1 MVSPSTHRRAI
12 RPMPERTVESRRPFV
27 GRLLRLR
34 VDEVELDDGRRTTR
48 EVVEHP
54 GAVAMLP
61 WDGEQLA
68 LVRQWRHAA
77 GRALLEVPAGTLDPG
92 EEPAATAARELA
104 EEVDLRADTWERGPV
119 FFTAPGFCT
128 EYLTVYL
135 ATDLHPADESAH
147 PDDEDLEVVRMTLAD
162 ALTAVDHREIEDAKS
177 IVAILWLAR
186 RLDGAAAIGPSKG

>member
-1 MVSPSTHRRAI
+1 
-12 RPMPERTVESRRPFV
+12 MPERTVESRRPFV

-61 WDGEQLA
+61 WDGEHLA

-77 GRALLEVPAGTLDPG
+77 GRALLEVPAGTVDPG
-92 EEPAATAARELA
+92 EEPATTAARELA
-104 EEVDLRADTWERGPV
+104 EETELHADSWERGPA

-135 ATDLHPADESAH
+135 ATDLRPGDDSAH
-147 PDDEDLEVVRMTLAD
+147 PDDEDLEVVRLSLTEALD
-162 ALTAVDHREIEDAKS
+162 AIDSGQIEDAKS

-186 RLDGAAAIGPSKG
+186 RLGGAAAIGPSGV

>member
-1 MVSPSTHRRAI
+1 
-12 RPMPERTVESRRPFV
+12 MPERTVDSRSAFV

-54 GAVAMLP
+54 GAVAMLA
-61 WDGEQLA
+61 WDGEHLA

-77 GRALLEVPAGTLDPG
+77 GRALLEVPAGTVDPG

-104 EEVDLRADTWERGPV
+104 EEVDLRAETWERAPA

-128 EYLTVYL
+128 EFLTVYL
-135 ATDLHPADESAH
+135 ATDLHRADESVH
-147 PDDEDLEVVRMTLAD
+147 PDDEDLEVVRMTLPEALD
-162 ALTAVDHREIEDAKS
+162 AIDAGEIEDAKS

-186 RLDGAAAIGPSKG
+186 RLSGAAAIGPTRT

>member
-1 MVSPSTHRRAI
+1 
-12 RPMPERTVESRRPFV
+12 MPERTVESRRPFV

-34 VDEVELDDGRRTTR
+34 VDEVELDDGRRTSR

-61 WDGEQLA
+61 WDGELLA

-77 GRALLEVPAGTLDPG
+77 GRALLEVPAGTVDPG
-92 EEPAATAARELA
+92 EEPATTAARELA
-104 EEVDLRADTWERGPV
+104 EETELQADSWERGPA

-135 ATDLHPADESAH
+135 ATDLGPADDSAH
-147 PDDEDLEVVRMTLAD
+147 PDDEDLEVVRLSLPEALD
-162 ALTAVDHREIEDAKS
+162 AIDSGQIEDAKS

-186 RLDGAAAIGPSKG
+186 RLGGADAIGPSGV

>member
-1 MVSPSTHRRAI
+1 
-12 RPMPERTVESRRPFV
+12 
-27 GRLLRLR
+27 LLRLR

-54 GAVAMLP
+54 GAVAMLA
-61 WDGEQLA
+61 WDGERLA

-92 EEPAATAARELA
+92 EEPATTAARELA
-104 EEVDLRADTWERGPV
+104 EETDLQADNWERGPA

-147 PDDEDLEVVRMTLAD
+147 PDDEDLAVVRMTLAE
-162 ALTAVDHREIEDAKS
+162 ALTAVDHGEIEDAKS

-186 RLDGAAAIGPSKG
+186 RLGEAAAIGSSKG

>member
-1 MVSPSTHRRAI
+1 
-12 RPMPERTVESRRPFV
+12 MPERTLESRRPFS

-34 VDEVELDDGRRTTR
+34 VDEVELDDGRRASR

-61 WDGEQLA
+61 WDGKRIA

-77 GRALLEVPAGTLDPG
+77 GRALLEVPAGTVDPG
-92 EEPAATAARELA
+92 EEPAVTAARELA
-104 EEVDLRADTWERGPV
+104 EETELKADTWEQGPA

-135 ATDLHPADESAH
+135 ATNLHPADDGGH
-147 PDDEDLEVVRMTLAD
+147 PDDEDVEVVQVTLPE
-162 ALTAVDHREIEDAKS
+162 ALAAIDSGQIEDAKS

-186 RLDGAAAIGPSKG
+186 RLGS

>member
-1 MVSPSTHRRAI
+1 
-12 RPMPERTVESRRPFV
+12 MPERTLESRRPYV

-34 VDEVELDDGRRTTR
+34 VDEVELDDGRRTSR

-54 GAVAMLP
+54 GAVAMLA
-61 WDGEQLA
+61 WDGERLA

-77 GRALLEVPAGTLDPG
+77 GRALLEVPAGTVDPG

-104 EEVDLRADTWERGPV
+104 EEVDLRADTWLRGPA

-128 EYLTVYL
+128 EFLTVYL
-135 ATDLHPADESAH
+135 ATGLHPTDQSSH
-147 PDDEDLEVVRMTLAD
+147 PDDEDLEVVHMTLPE
-162 ALTAVDHREIEDAKS
+162 ALAAVDSGDIEDAKS

-186 RLDGAAAIGPSKG
+186 RLDGATTIGPSRS

>member
-1 MVSPSTHRRAI
+1 
-12 RPMPERTVESRRPFV
+12 MPERTVESRQPFV
-27 GRLLRLR
+27 GRLLRVR

-61 WDGEQLA
+61 WDGEHLA

-77 GRALLEVPAGTLDPG
+77 GRALLEVPAGTVDPG
-92 EEPAATAARELA
+92 EEPAATAVRELGEETDLQA
-104 EEVDLRADTWERGPV
+104 EGWERGPA

-135 ATDLHPADESAH
+135 ATGLRPADATEH
-147 PDDEDLEVVRMTLAD
+147 PDDEDLEVVRMTLPD
-162 ALTAVDHREIEDAKS
+162 ALAAVDRGEIEDAKS

-186 RLDGAAAIGPSKG
+186 RLDGAATIGPSKG

>member
-1 MVSPSTHRRAI
+1 
-12 RPMPERTVESRRPFV
+12 MPERTVESRRPFV
-27 GRLLRLR
+27 GRLLHLR

-54 GAVAMLP
+54 GAVAMLA
-61 WDGEQLA
+61 WDGERLA

-77 GRALLEVPAGTLDPG
+77 GRALLEVPAGTVDPG
-92 EEPAATAARELA
+92 EEAATTATRELA
-104 EEVDLRADTWERGPV
+104 EETELQAGSWERGPA

-147 PDDEDLEVVRMTLAD
+147 PDDEDLEVVRMTLAE
-162 ALTAVDHREIEDAKS
+162 ALGAVDRGEIEDAKS

-186 RLDGAAAIGPSKG
+186 RLGGAAAIGPSQD

>member
-1 MVSPSTHRRAI
+1 
-12 RPMPERTVESRRPFV
+12 MPERTVESRRPFV
-27 GRLLRLR
+27 GRLVRVR
-34 VDEVELDDGRRTTR
+34 VDEVVLDDGRRATR
-48 EVVEHP
+48 EVLEHP

-61 WDGEQLA
+61 WDGERLA

-104 EEVDLRADTWERGPV
+104 EETELEADAWEQGPA

-128 EYLTVYL
+128 EYLTVFL
-135 ATDLHPADESAH
+135 ATGLHTASGVQH
-147 PDDEDLEVVRMTLAD
+147 PEDEDLEVVQLTLAE
-162 ALTAVDHREIEDAKS
+162 ALAAIDGGDIEDAKS

-186 RLDGAAAIGPSKG
+186 HLDGAAAIGPGRG

>member
-1 MVSPSTHRRAI
+1 
-12 RPMPERTVESRRPFV
+12 MPERTVESRRPFV
-27 GRLLRLR
+27 GRLLRVR

-54 GAVAMLP
+54 GAVAMLA
-61 WDGEQLA
+61 WDGEHLA

-77 GRALLEVPAGTLDPG
+77 GRALLEVPAGTVDPG
-92 EEPAATAARELA
+92 EEPDATAARELA
-104 EEVDLRADTWERGPV
+104 EEVDLRAETWERAPA

-135 ATDLHPADESAH
+135 ATDLHPAEEMAH
-147 PDDEDLEVVRMTLAD
+147 PDDEDLEVVRMTLPQALD
-162 ALTAVDHREIEDAKS
+162 AIDAGEIEDAKS

-186 RLDGAAAIGPSKG
+186 RLGGGAAVIGPSRS

>member
-1 MVSPSTHRRAI
+1 
-12 RPMPERTVESRRPFV
+12 MPERTLESRRPFI

-34 VDEVELDDGRRTTR
+34 VDEVELDDGRRASR

-54 GAVAMLP
+54 GAVAMLA
-61 WDGEQLA
+61 WDGEHLA

-104 EEVDLRADTWERGPV
+104 EEADLEADTWEQGPA

-135 ATDLHPADESAH
+135 ATDLHPADESSQ
-147 PDDEDLEVVRMTLAD
+147 PDDEDLEVVRMTLPQ
-162 ALTAVDHREIEDAKS
+162 ALAAIDSGDIEDAKS

-186 RLDGAAAIGPSKG
+186 RLDGAAVLGPPSD